1 MVGSGLGAGGAID
14 RAAAQWHSAHMER
27 TPPMVNAVREA
38 AVPARPR
45 GARLLAAAA
54 VAVLGLGACSYLPA
68 GPNLPRLNEI
78 WSSPSQ
84 VRGHF
89 VQAEDLTQIT
99 PGVSTRNDVQAALG
113 SPTSTSTF
121 DDSEWFY
128 IGSIT
133 RQRPAQV
140 QAVDD
145 QQVVVIRF
153 DQGGTVRE
161 VRRLGQEDARRVRV
175 VERITPSP
183 GNERSL
189 MQQLFGNIG
198 RVGPGLGAQQAGQGP
213 GAASPGGSR

>member
-1 MVGSGLGAGGAID
+1 
-14 RAAAQWHSAHMER
+14 MER

-38 AVPARPR
+38 AASGRR
-45 GARLLAAAA
+45 RLAGLRAAAA
-54 VAVLGLGACSYLPA
+54 VAALGLSGCSYLPSA
-68 GPNLPRLNEI
+68 PSMPRLTEI
-78 WSSPSQ
+78 WSSPQQ

-99 PGVSTRNDVQAALG
+99 PGVSTRDDVQAALG

-121 DDSEWFY
+121 DDSEWYY
-128 IGSIT
+128 IGALT
-133 RQRPAQV
+133 RLRPAQV

-153 DQGGTVRE
+153 DRAGTVRD
-161 VRRLGQEDARRVRV
+161 VRRIGQEDGRQIRV
-175 VERITPSP
+175 VDRITPSP

-198 RVGPGLGAQQAGQGP
+198 RVGPGLGAQQANQGP
-213 GAASPGGSR
+213 GAASPGSNR

>member
-1 MVGSGLGAGGAID
+1 
-14 RAAAQWHSAHMER
+14 MER

-38 AVPARPR
+38 AVPARRR
-45 GARLLAAAA
+45 GARLRAVAA
-54 VAVLGLGACSYLPA
+54 VAALGLGGCSYLPS
-68 GPNLPRLNEI
+68 PPPMPRLTEI
-78 WSSPSQ
+78 WSSPQQ

-89 VQAEDLTQIT
+89 VHADEIGQIT

-128 IGSIT
+128 IGAIT
-133 RQRPAQV
+133 RLRPAQF

-153 DQGGTVRE
+153 DQGGTVRD
-161 VRRLGQEDARRVRV
+161 VRRLGQEDGRQVRV

-198 RVGPGLGAQQAGQGP
+198 RVGPGLSAQQAGQGP
-213 GAASPGGSR
+213 GAASPGANR